1 MQDLTSIP
9 LTKSNST
16 VGASTTSAVVDEHE
30 DSHEEEMDDY
40 SSFRDEFEATPLT
53 VTPGRLRGQ
62 IRKLLETTDIKIT
75 ELQRMLGVNANSY
88 GKFMNGKYKD
98 PWAATQ
104 NGTYHAAA
112 YFFFREKMLG
122 KNALGKTR
130 AHGAAAAGGGGGAA
144 AAAGKPKLPD
154 ISGIETDGRTWL
166 TPGEVRRELR
176 ALLQAYDT
184 SVAALAR
191 LADVP
196 YQSFMKFCNIDAG
209 DFGGEG
215 NQAYHPA
222 AELAE
227 KFRIARGKGKG
238 TKRSALEAE
247 VATGRVDRCTGG
259 PLLGLDPNKRY
270 MVFPGAHMTKDALG
284 RHTISYA

>member
-1 MQDLTSIP
+1 MALRFVQPMRRHLLVALLACDAARGAVKDLGACVRLAERRKAEPHSEYLEKKWASLECHLMP
-9 LTKSNST
+9 ST
-16 VGASTTSAVVDEHE
+16 PTQVFRANPNLGATDRMEMLERNGQKVPRFILQQECDEHQRE
-30 DSHEEEMDDY
+30 
-40 SSFRDEFEATPLT
+40 L
-53 VTPGRLRGQ
+53 
-62 IRKLLETTDIKIT
+62 IKHDCL
-75 ELQRMLGVNANSY
+75 LQR
-88 GKFMNGKYKD
+88 F
-98 PWAATQ
+98 T
-104 NGTYHAAA
+104 H
-112 YFFFREKMLG
+112 
-122 KNALGKTR
+122 
-130 AHGAAAAGGGGGAA
+130 
-144 AAAGKPKLPD
+144 
-154 ISGIETDGRTWL
+154 
-166 TPGEVRRELR
+166 
-176 ALLQAYDT
+176 
-184 SVAALAR
+184 
-191 LADVP
+191 
-196 YQSFMKFCNIDAG
+196 AG

>member
-30 DSHEEEMDDY
+30 GSHEEEMDDY

-154 ISGIETDGRTWL
+154 ISGVETDGRTWL

>member
-1 MQDLTSIP
+1 
-9 LTKSNST
+9 
-16 VGASTTSAVVDEHE
+16 
-30 DSHEEEMDDY
+30 
-40 SSFRDEFEATPLT
+40 
-53 VTPGRLRGQ
+53 
-62 IRKLLETTDIKIT
+62 
-75 ELQRMLGVNANSY
+75 
-88 GKFMNGKYKD
+88 
-98 PWAATQ
+98 
-104 NGTYHAAA
+104 
-112 YFFFREKMLG
+112 
-122 KNALGKTR
+122 
-130 AHGAAAAGGGGGAA
+130 
-144 AAAGKPKLPD
+144 
-154 ISGIETDGRTWL
+154 
-166 TPGEVRRELR
+166 
-176 ALLQAYDT
+176 
-184 SVAALAR
+184 
-191 LADVP
+191 
-196 YQSFMKFCNIDAG
+196 MKFCNIDAG

>member
-1 MQDLTSIP
+1 VSRAGFAAGT
-9 LTKSNST
+9 
-16 VGASTTSAVVDEHE
+16 A
-30 DSHEEEMDDY
+30 
-40 SSFRDEFEATPLT
+40 
-53 VTPGRLRGQ
+53 GRCG
-62 IRKLLETTDIKIT
+62 E
-75 ELQRMLGVNANSY
+75 S
-88 GKFMNGKYKD
+88 
-98 PWAATQ
+98 
-104 NGTYHAAA
+104 
-112 YFFFREKMLG
+112 
-122 KNALGKTR
+122 
-130 AHGAAAAGGGGGAA
+130 AAAAGGGGGAA
-144 AAAGKPKLPD
+144 AVAGKPKLPD
-154 ISGIETDGRTWL
+154 ISGVETDGRTWL